1 MMKSFLKLFSFAA
14 VFFVC
19 AGLFAEPLPYD
30 VGDGLGYRI
39 RFAGSY
45 KYRENAFIVSFIV
58 NYGDISKT
66 NGTVNYVVQKNDTI
80 SFKVP
85 NKPVKIKI
93 TDIKD
98 NYIEAEEIEDTTLL
112 EEKKNSAD

>member
-1 MMKSFLKLFSFAA
+1 MVKSFLKLFSLVA
-14 VFFVC
+14 VFFIAC
-19 AGLFAEPLPYD
+19 TCLYADPMSYD

-93 TDIKD
+93 TDIRD
-98 NYIEAEEIEDTTLL
+98 NYIEAEEIEEVTIL
-112 EEKKNSAD
+112 EDSKSSE